1 MKVYTLGMGKAEYID
16 PIGNL
21 KEAVSKGHVSDIWCD
36 DVFKNGIQKNRRKN
50 EAKFPSEAK
59 VYF

>member
-1 MKVYTLGMGKAEYID
+1 MGKAEYID